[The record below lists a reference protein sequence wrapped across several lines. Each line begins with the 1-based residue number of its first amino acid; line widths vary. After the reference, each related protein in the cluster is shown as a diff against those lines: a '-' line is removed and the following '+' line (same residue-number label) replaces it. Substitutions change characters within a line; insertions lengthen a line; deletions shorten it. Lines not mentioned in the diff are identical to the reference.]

1 LCHWTCSCYEWF
13 YRSNLCRYSILLRD
27 PSATSFVG
35 QAIGA
40 VVIAL
45 IALIGGAIIYKG
57 LDLTIG
63 LRVSEKAE
71 KEGLDEGVL
80 QVRAYSEMD

>member
-1 LCHWTCSCYEWF
+1 MSGFIGVICAGIPF
-13 YRSNLCRYSILLRD
+13 LLRD

-40 VVIAL
+40 IVIAL
-45 IALIGGAIIYKG
+45 IALIGGVIIYKG